1 LNGCLTKSYQSFWI
15 EHTLVTTR
23 NNPQRK
29 VFLHQHEM
37 TYNDT
42 NAQQNG
48 LGSFRT
54 LLTDEDIRR
63 GIKT

>member
-1 LNGCLTKSYQSFWI
+1 M
-15 EHTLVTTR
+15 TTC

-48 LGSFRT
+48 LGSVRT